1 MEKEIQDRNFFTL
14 IELLIV
20 IAILAILVSILMPA
34 LGSARAKARNLG
46 CMNAMKALG
55 TAGIMYANTNN
66 EAWVPFNGGGDL
78 TWYQHPEFSQNLG
91 FRTYPSTGNWAL
103 NFVRSNAL
111 CPESTRPLSEG
122 DAWVGQ
128 GWQRLSVTYADE
140 YLNGEQLP
148 GRTDDTGRY
157 YRLNKIRSASR
168 KIAFTETTNA
178 GRNTMWKMSP
188 ENFRTTGNDSG
199 SDWYSAWRHNN
210 LQSMNVTF
218 FDGHVET
225 RNYRTLIVSGS
236 FWNRNKMQYF
246 PYDNWTY

>member
-1 MEKEIQDRNFFTL
+1 MEKEIQDRKYFTL

-78 TWYQHPEFSQNLG
+78 TWYQNPEFSQNLG
-91 FRTYPSTGNWAL
+91 FRSYPSTGNWAL

-122 DAWVGQ
+122 DAWVGK

-188 ENFRTTGNDSG
+188 ENFRATGNDSG

-210 LQSMNVTF
+210 LPSMNVTF
-218 FDGHVET
+218 FDGHVEN

>member
-1 MEKEIQDRNFFTL
+1 MEKEIQDRKFFTL

-78 TWYQHPEFSQNLG
+78 TWYQNPEFSQNLG